1 MSNLEGFININ
12 GDGVSAIEFI
22 FLTALLTLLP
32 SLVVM
37 TTSFTRYVI
46 SLSFLR
52 NALGTQ
58 QTPPNMVLIG
68 IALFLTLFTMGPT
81 IDAVSE
87 QAYAPY
93 VDGQITQEE
102 FFSRATVPLKDFML
116 HQTAPSALKLFC
128 DLADVEVPDVDDET
142 LAQELPMRVVTPAFM
157 TSELKKA
164 FEIGFY
170 LYIPFLLIDI
180 IVSSTLMSMG
190 MIMLPPSM
198 ISTPFKLLLFI
209 TLNGWELVFS
219 TLVQGFR

>member
-1 MSNLEGFININ
+1 MDSFININ
-12 GDGVSAIEFI
+12 GDGLQALEFI
-22 FLTALLTLLP
+22 FLITLVSLLP
-32 SLVVM
+32 FLVVM
-37 TTSFTRYVI
+37 TTSFTRYI
-46 SLSFLR
+46 ITLSFPR
-52 NALGTQ
+52 NAMGTQ

-81 IDAVSE
+81 IGE
-87 QAYAPY
+87 IQAEAYTPY
-93 VDGQITQEE
+93 INDEITQEE
-102 FFSRATVPLKDFML
+102 FFSRAAVPLKDFML
-116 HQTAPSALKLFC
+116 HQTELSSLQMYC
-128 DLADVEVPDVDDET
+128 DLADIEMPTEDT
-142 LAQELPMRVVTPAFM
+142 ARLELPMTVVTPAFV
-157 TSELKKA
+157 TSELKTA
-164 FEIGFY
+164 FQIGFY

>member
-1 MSNLEGFININ
+1 LGSFININ
-12 GDGVSAIEFI
+12 GDGLQALEFI
-22 FLTALLTLLP
+22 FLITLISLLP
-32 SLVVM
+32 FIVVM
-37 TTSFTRYVI
+37 MTSFTRYVVT
-46 SLSFLR
+46 LSFLR
-52 NALGTQ
+52 SAIGTQ

-81 IDAVSE
+81 IGE
-87 QAYAPY
+87 IQTQAYTPY
-93 VDGQITQEE
+93 INEEITQEE
-102 FFSRATVPLKDFML
+102 FFTRAVVPMKDFML
-116 HQTAPSALKLFC
+116 HQTEPSSLQMYC
-128 DLADVEVPDVDDET
+128 ELAGITMPTEEE
-142 LAQELPMRVVTPAFM
+142 AIMELPLTVVTPAFV
-157 TSELKKA
+157 TSELKTA
-164 FEIGFY
+164 FQIGFY

>member
-1 MSNLEGFININ
+1 MGSFININ
-12 GDGVSAIEFI
+12 GDGLQALEFI
-22 FLTALLTLLP
+22 FLITLISLLP
-32 SLVVM
+32 FIVVM
-37 TTSFTRYVI
+37 MTSFTRYVVT
-46 SLSFLR
+46 LSFLR
-52 NALGTQ
+52 SAIGTQ

-81 IDAVSE
+81 IGE
-87 QAYAPY
+87 IQTQAYTPY
-93 VDGQITQEE
+93 INEEITQEE
-102 FFSRATVPLKDFML
+102 FFTRAVVPMKDFML
-116 HQTAPSALKLFC
+116 HQTEPSSLQMYC
-128 DLADVEVPDVDDET
+128 ELAGITMPTEEE
-142 LAQELPMRVVTPAFM
+142 AIMELPLTVVTPTFV
-157 TSELKKA
+157 TSELKTA
-164 FEIGFY
+164 FQIGFY

>member
-1 MSNLEGFININ
+1 MGSFIKIF
-12 GDGVSAIEFI
+12 GYGLQALEFI
-22 FLTALLTLLP
+22 FLITLISLLP
-32 SLVVM
+32 FIVVM
-37 TTSFTRYVI
+37 MTSFTRYVVT
-46 SLSFLR
+46 LSFLR
-52 NALGTQ
+52 SAIGTQ

-81 IDAVSE
+81 IGE
-87 QAYAPY
+87 IQTQAYTPY
-93 VDGQITQEE
+93 INEEITQEE
-102 FFSRATVPLKDFML
+102 FFTRAVVPMKDFML
-116 HQTAPSALKLFC
+116 HQTEPSSLQMYC
-128 DLADVEVPDVDDET
+128 ELAGITMPTEEE
-142 LAQELPMRVVTPAFM
+142 AIMELPLTVVTPAFV
-157 TSELKKA
+157 TSELKTA
-164 FEIGFY
+164 FQIGFY